1 MWRNPCAASS
11 SLLLG
16 RLLSS
21 RRVESRDEDDR
32 VVCLKASRMSER
44 INISHFSQ
52 YEEARVVY
60 V

>member
-1 MWRNPCAASS
+1 MR
-11 SLLLG
+11 LLLG

-21 RRVESRDEDDR
+21 RRVESRDEVDR